1 MINTTLIGLVIAALV
16 VIYVVTRAV
25 RIIPEYERAVLF
37 RLGRIQ
43 DAKGPGIIVVAPVV
57 DKVRRIDLRT
67 HTYDI
72 PPQDL
77 ITKDNVTVQ
86 VNAVTYYNV
95 VDPVRAVLSIENYQ
109 VGTQQ
114 VAQTTLRS
122 IIGQTSLDDLLT
134 KREEINAKLQ
144 QIIDEVTNPWGIKV
158 TIVEVKDVMLP
169 ESMRRAMARQAESE
183 RDRRAKVIHAIGE
196 QEAAENLAKA
206 AEVMEAHPAAMHLRT
221 LSSMLELGAEQN
233 STVVFP
239 LPMELLRLFDAAA
252 VSMGA
257 QPSIPKGAAPAGT
270 TGSPA
275 ADGPTAG
282 GPTAG
287 GPAAAGPAAGPAAH
301 AAATHHGAWSDDGH
315 EVPTEGDHPGPV
327 GHQRDDWE

>member
-1 MINTTLIGLVIAALV
+1 MIDTTLIGLVIAAV
-16 VIYVVTRAV
+16 AVIYLVTRAV
-25 RIIPEYERAVLF
+25 RIIPEYERAVIF

-43 DAKGPGIIVVAPVV
+43 DPKGPGVIIVAPVV
-57 DKVRRIDLRT
+57 DRVQRIDLRT
-67 HTYDI
+67 YTYDV

-95 VDPVRAVLSIENYQ
+95 VDPIRAVLAIEDYR

-134 KREEINAKLQ
+134 KREEINQKLQ
-144 QIIDEVTNPWGIKV
+144 RIIDEVTSPWGIKV
-158 TIVEVKDVMLP
+158 TIVEVKDVLLP

-183 RDRRAKVIHAIGE
+183 RDRRAKVIHALGE
-196 QEAAENLAKA
+196 QEAAENLAEA
-206 AEVMEAHPAAMHLRT
+206 AKILEGYPAAMHLRT

-239 LPMELLRLFDAAA
+239 LPMELLRLFDAATPPQA
-252 VSMGA
+252 
-257 QPSIPKGAAPAGT
+257 KGA
-270 TGSPA
+270 S
-275 ADGPTAG
+275 
-282 GPTAG
+282 
-287 GPAAAGPAAGPAAH
+287 
-301 AAATHHGAWSDDGH
+301 
-315 EVPTEGDHPGPV
+315 PTEEPV
-327 GHQRDDWE
+327 TDEE

>member
-1 MINTTLIGLVIAALV
+1 MIDTTLIGLVIAALAV
-16 VIYVVTRAV
+16 GYVVTRAV
-25 RIIPEYERAVLF
+25 RIIPEYERAVVF

-43 DAKGPGIIVVAPVV
+43 DAKGPGVIIVAPIV
-57 DKVRRIDLRT
+57 DKVRKIDLRT
-67 HTYDI
+67 HTYDV

-95 VDPVRAVLSIENYQ
+95 VDPVRAVLAIENYQ

-158 TIVEVKDVMLP
+158 TIVEVKDVLLP

-252 VSMGA
+252 VGMGA
-257 QPSIPKGAAPAGT
+257 QSSTPKGAAPAT
-270 TGSPA
+270 STASPA
-275 ADGPTAG
+275 AGTASPAAG
-282 GPTAG
+282 GSTASGSAAGVPAAG
-287 GPAAAGPAAGPAAH
+287 GPAMP
-301 AAATHHGAWSDDGH
+301 HGAWSDDGH
-315 EVPTEGDHPGPV
+315 EVHAEGDHPRPV
-327 GHQRDDWE
+327 SHERDDWE

>member
-1 MINTTLIGLVIAALV
+1 MIDSTVIGLLIAAV
-16 VIYVVTRAV
+16 VVVVVVTRAV
-25 RIIPEYERAVLF
+25 KIITEYERAVIF

-43 DAKGPGIIVVAPVV
+43 EAKGPGVILVAPFV
-57 DKVRRIDLRT
+57 DKVYRIDLRT
-67 HTYDI
+67 YTYDV

-95 VDPVRAVLSIENYQ
+95 VDPIRSVLAIEDFR

-134 KREEINAKLQ
+134 KREEVNQKLQ
-144 QIIDEVTNPWGIKV
+144 QIIDEVTNPWGVKV
-158 TIVEVKDVMLP
+158 TIVEVKDVLLP

-183 RDRRAKVIHAIGE
+183 RDRRAKVIHALGE
-196 QEAAENLAKA
+196 QEAAENLALA
-206 AEVMEAHPAAMHLRT
+206 AQTLEKHPAAMHLRT

-239 LPMELLRLFDAAA
+239 LPMELLRLFDAANSA
-252 VSMGA
+252 L
-257 QPSIPKGAAPAGT
+257 
-270 TGSPA
+270 
-275 ADGPTAG
+275 TAG
-282 GPTAG
+282 GASASAPTKA
-287 GPAAAGPAAGPAAH
+287 PARGTQD
-301 AAATHHGAWSDDGH
+301 AAATPAGPLGREPGAD
-315 EVPTEGDHPGPV
+315 EP
-327 GHQRDDWE
+327 Q

>member
-1 MINTTLIGLVIAALV
+1 MIDSTVIGLVIAAV
-16 VIYVVTRAV
+16 VVVVLASRVV
-25 RIIPEYERAVLF
+25 RVMSEYERAVIF

-43 DAKGPGIIVVAPVV
+43 QPKGPGVIFVAPFV
-57 DKVRRIDLRT
+57 DKVLRIDLRT
-67 HTYDI
+67 HTYDV

-77 ITKDNVTVQ
+77 ITRDNVTVQ

-95 VDPVRAVLSIENYQ
+95 VDPVRSVIAIEDYR

-134 KREEINAKLQ
+134 KRDEINQKLQ
-144 QIIDEVTNPWGIKV
+144 QIIDEVTNPWGVKV
-158 TIVEVKDVMLP
+158 TIVEVKDVLLP

-183 RDRRAKVIHAIGE
+183 RDRRAKVIHALGE

-239 LPMELLRLFDAAA
+239 LPMELLRLFDAVGTA
-252 VSMGA
+252 
-257 QPSIPKGAAPAGT
+257 AAPPQEGT
-270 TGSPA
+270 TEAAPPRDAPGS
-275 ADGPTAG
+275 AD
-282 GPTAG
+282 
-287 GPAAAGPAAGPAAH
+287 
-301 AAATHHGAWSDDGH
+301 
-315 EVPTEGDHPGPV
+315 E
-327 GHQRDDWE
+327 

>member
-1 MINTTLIGLVIAALV
+1 MIDTTLIGLVIAAVAV
-16 VIYVVTRAV
+16 VYLVTRAV
-25 RIIPEYERAVLF
+25 RIIPEYERAVIF

-43 DAKGPGIIVVAPVV
+43 DPKGPGVIIVAPVV
-57 DKVRRIDLRT
+57 DKVRKIDLRT
-67 HTYDI
+67 YTYDV

-95 VDPVRAVLSIENYQ
+95 VDPIRAVLAIEDYR

-134 KREEINAKLQ
+134 KREDINQKLQ
-144 QIIDEVTNPWGIKV
+144 RIIDEVTSPWGIKV
-158 TIVEVKDVMLP
+158 TIVEVKDVLLP

-239 LPMELLRLFDAAA
+239 LPMELLRLFDAAGVA
-252 VSMGA
+252 LGV
-257 QPSIPKGAAPAGT
+257 PPETKGAAAPPGE
-270 TGSPA
+270 P
-275 ADGPTAG
+275 PT
-282 GPTAG
+282 P
-287 GPAAAGPAAGPAAH
+287 
-301 AAATHHGAWSDDGH
+301 D
-315 EVPTEGDHPGPV
+315 EE
-327 GHQRDDWE
+327 

>member
-1 MINTTLIGLVIAALV
+1 MIDTTMIGLVIAALV
-16 VIYVVTRAV
+16 VIFIITRAV
-25 RIIPEYERAVLF
+25 RVIPEYERAVIF

-43 DAKGPGIIVVAPVV
+43 EPKGPGVIVVAPVV
-57 DKVRRIDLRT
+57 DKVQRIDLRT
-67 HTYDI
+67 YTYDV

-77 ITKDNVTVQ
+77 ITRDNVTVQ

-95 VDPVRAVLSIENYQ
+95 VDPVRSVLAIEDYR

-134 KREEINAKLQ
+134 KRDEINSKLQ

-158 TIVEVKDVMLP
+158 TIVEVKDVLLP

-183 RDRRAKVIHAIGE
+183 RDRRAKVIHALGE

-239 LPMELLRLFDAAA
+239 LPMELLRLFDA
-252 VSMGA
+252 VGTSMGA
-257 QPSIPKGAAPAGT
+257 KGAAPA
-270 TGSPA
+270 A
-275 ADGPTAG
+275 ADEEPAD
-282 GPTAG
+282 G
-287 GPAAAGPAAGPAAH
+287 GPAGRTSGP
-301 AAATHHGAWSDDGH
+301 
-315 EVPTEGDHPGPV
+315 
-327 GHQRDDWE
+327 

>member
-1 MINTTLIGLVIAALV
+1 MINTGLIGLVIAALV
-16 VIYVVTRAV
+16 VIWLITRAV
-25 RIIPEYERAVLF
+25 RIIPEYERAVIF

-43 DAKGPGIIVVAPVV
+43 APKGPGVILVAPVL
-57 DKVRRIDLRT
+57 DKVHRIDLRT
-67 HTYDI
+67 YTYDI

-95 VDPVRAVLSIENYQ
+95 VDPIRAVLAIEDYR

-134 KREEINAKLQ
+134 KREEINSRLQ
-144 QIIDEVTNPWGIKV
+144 QIIDEVTNPWGVKV

-196 QEAAENLAKA
+196 QEAAKNLAEA
-206 AEVMEAHPAAMHLRT
+206 AKTIEAHPGAMHLRT

-239 LPMELLRLFDAAA
+239 IPMELLRLFDAATTA
-252 VSMGA
+252 
-257 QPSIPKGAAPAGT
+257 KGA
-270 TGSPA
+270 PA
-275 ADGPTAG
+275 ASTGAAGNDGRAEDAPTAQNES
-282 GPTAG
+282 PSSTLRTPQPPSE
-287 GPAAAGPAAGPAAH
+287 PA
-301 AAATHHGAWSDDGH
+301 
-315 EVPTEGDHPGPV
+315 
-327 GHQRDDWE
+327 

>member
-1 MINTTLIGLVIAALV
+1 MIPMIDTSVIGLVIAAV
-16 VIYVVTRAV
+16 VVFWVSTRAV
-25 RIIPEYERAVLF
+25 RIIPEYERAVVF

-43 DAKGPGIIVVAPVV
+43 DAKGPGLILIAPVV

-134 KREEINAKLQ
+134 KREEINSKLQ

-221 LSSMLELGAEQN
+221 LSSMLELGSEQN
-233 STVVFP
+233 STIVFP
-239 LPMELLRLFDAAA
+239 LPMELLRLFDAA
-252 VSMGA
+252 STSLGA
-257 QPSIPKGAAPAGT
+257 PGATAKGASPATKSPAPAV
-270 TGSPA
+270 
-275 ADGPTAG
+275 DGQERPKES
-282 GPTAG
+282 
-287 GPAAAGPAAGPAAH
+287 
-301 AAATHHGAWSDDGH
+301 AWSDDGH
-315 EVPTEGDHPGPV
+315 EVAPQGDHPHPAS
-327 GHQRDDWE
+327 HERDDWE

>member
-1 MINTTLIGLVIAALV
+1 MIGIDTTVIGLVIAAVV
-16 VIYVVTRAV
+16 VIWVATRAV
-25 RIIPEYERAVLF
+25 RVIPEYERAVIF

-43 DAKGPGIIVVAPVV
+43 EPKGPGIIIVAPVV
-57 DKVRRIDLRT
+57 DKVHRIDLRT
-67 HTYDI
+67 HTYDV

-95 VDPVRAVLSIENYQ
+95 VDSTRAVLAIEDYR

-122 IIGQTSLDDLLT
+122 IIGQTTLDDLLT
-134 KREEINAKLQ
+134 KREEINSKLQ
-144 QIIDEVTNPWGIKV
+144 QIIDEVTNPWGVKV

-196 QEAAENLAKA
+196 QEAAENLARA

-239 LPMELLRLFDAAA
+239 LPMELLRLFDAVGEAA
-252 VSMGA
+252 GQA
-257 QPSIPKGAAPAGT
+257 RTTKGAATAT
-270 TGSPA
+270 STASPA
-275 ADGPTAG
+275 AG
-282 GPTAG
+282 G
-287 GPAAAGPAAGPAAH
+287 AATEPAAH
-301 AAATHHGAWSDDGH
+301 AATTHHGAWTDDGH
-315 EVPTEGDHPGPV
+315 EVHPEGDHPGPV
-327 GHQRDDWE
+327 SHERDTWE

>member
-1 MINTTLIGLVIAALV
+1 MIDTALIGLVIAALV
-16 VIYVVTRAV
+16 VIWVITRTV
-25 RIIPEYERAVLF
+25 RVIPEYQRAVIF

-43 DAKGPGIIVVAPVV
+43 APKGPGVILVAPVL
-57 DKVRRIDLRT
+57 DKVHRIDLRT

-95 VDPVRAVLSIENYQ
+95 VDPIRAVLAIEDYR

-134 KREEINAKLQ
+134 KREEINSRLQ

-196 QEAAENLAKA
+196 QEAAENLAEA
-206 AEVMEAHPAAMHLRT
+206 AKTIEAHPGAMHLRT

-239 LPMELLRLFDAAA
+239 LPMELLRLFDTA
-252 VSMGA
+252 
-257 QPSIPKGAAPAGT
+257 KGAPEPQNE
-270 TGSPA
+270 SPSSTLRT
-275 ADGPTAG
+275 PE
-282 GPTAG
+282 P
-287 GPAAAGPAAGPAAH
+287 PSEP
-301 AAATHHGAWSDDGH
+301 S
-315 EVPTEGDHPGPV
+315 
-327 GHQRDDWE
+327 

>member
-1 MINTTLIGLVIAALV
+1 MINTTIIGVVIAAV
-16 VIYVVTRAV
+16 VVLYVATRAV
-25 RIIPEYERAVLF
+25 RVIPEYERAVIF

-43 DAKGPGIIVVAPVV
+43 ELKGPGVIFVAPFV
-57 DKVRRIDLRT
+57 DKVHRIDLRT
-67 HTYDI
+67 YTYDV

-95 VDPVRAVLSIENYQ
+95 VDPTRSVLAIEDYR

-122 IIGQTSLDDLLT
+122 IIGQTTLDDLLT
-134 KREEINAKLQ
+134 KREEINSKLQ

-158 TIVEVKDVMLP
+158 TIVEVKDVLLP

-239 LPMELLRLFDAAA
+239 LPMELLRLFDAAGTA
-252 VSMGA
+252 MGA
-257 QPSIPKGAAPAGT
+257 KGEGMAAAPPSAGQE
-270 TGSPA
+270 
-275 ADGPTAG
+275 AD
-282 GPTAG
+282 
-287 GPAAAGPAAGPAAH
+287 
-301 AAATHHGAWSDDGH
+301 
-315 EVPTEGDHPGPV
+315 EG
-327 GHQRDDWE
+327 

>member
-1 MINTTLIGLVIAALV
+1 MINTTIIGVVIAAV
-16 VIYVVTRAV
+16 VVLYVATRAV
-25 RIIPEYERAVLF
+25 RVIPEYERAVIF

-43 DAKGPGIIVVAPVV
+43 ELKGPGVIFVAPFV
-57 DKVRRIDLRT
+57 DKVHRIDLRT
-67 HTYDI
+67 YTYDV

-95 VDPVRAVLSIENYQ
+95 VDPTRSVLAIEDYR

-122 IIGQTSLDDLLT
+122 IIGQTTLDDLLT
-134 KREEINAKLQ
+134 KREEINSKLQ

-158 TIVEVKDVMLP
+158 TIVEVKDVLLP

-239 LPMELLRLFDAAA
+239 LPMELLRLFDAAGTA
-252 VSMGA
+252 MGA
-257 QPSIPKGAAPAGT
+257 KGEGTAAAPPSAGEE
-270 TGSPA
+270 
-275 ADGPTAG
+275 AD
-282 GPTAG
+282 
-287 GPAAAGPAAGPAAH
+287 
-301 AAATHHGAWSDDGH
+301 
-315 EVPTEGDHPGPV
+315 EG
-327 GHQRDDWE
+327 

>member
-1 MINTTLIGLVIAALV
+1 MIDTGFIGLVVAALAV
-16 VIYVVTRAV
+16 VVLITRAV
-25 RIIPEYERAVLF
+25 RIIPEYQRAVVF

-43 DAKGPGIIVVAPVV
+43 EAKGPGIIIVAPIV
-57 DKVRRIDLRT
+57 DSVRRIDLRT
-67 HTYDI
+67 LTYDV

-77 ITKDNVTVQ
+77 ITEDNVTVQ

-95 VDPVRAVLSIENYQ
+95 VDPVRAVLAIEDYRE
-109 VGTQQ
+109 GTQQ

-134 KREEINAKLQ
+134 KREEINSKLQ

-158 TIVEVKDVMLP
+158 TIVEVKDVLLP

-196 QEAAENLAKA
+196 QEAAENLAQA
-206 AEVMEAHPAAMHLRT
+206 AQVLERHPAAMHLRT

-252 VSMGA
+252 GAMGT
-257 QPSIPKGAAPAGT
+257 SGAAPAPEAT
-270 TGSPA
+270 TEAKGND
-275 ADGPTAG
+275 ADSARRP
-282 GPTAG
+282 
-287 GPAAAGPAAGPAAH
+287 
-301 AAATHHGAWSDDGH
+301 HGVWTDDGQ
-315 EVPTEGDHPGPV
+315 EVPARSGPEQPESHP
-327 GHQRDDWE
+327 RAEWE